1 MQKPPPKT
9 GLARLIRAFGFSV
22 CGLTACYRNE
32 AAFRQELLLFV
43 LLLPVIYLLPVSVEF
58 KLLIL
63 LVNSL
68 VLILEVVNS
77 ALEAI
82 VDKASPEFH
91 ELAKHAKDMGSAA
104 VLLTLILAGVVWCSA
119 LFAVFV

>member
-1 MQKPPPKT
+1 M
-9 GLARLIRAFGFSV
+9 IRAFGFSV